1 MNTFPSMNS
10 LKQILFSFRENCTG
24 FLFPPICIKCK
35 NRATGNGIAAWL
47 CGSCMSKLQE
57 NIDARTDHTCP
68 LCSQNLTMTA
78 CSCATVFE
86 RPYEKMFSLFD
97 FDDTLKT
104 IVHEFKYGGF
114 KRLAFLMGKTYA
126 PSIPVSFFDGMDLV
140 TSVPLHFFRH
150 LKRGYNQA
158 DFFAGGV
165 IAGSGRALPLSRN
178 VLKRIRATK
187 TQTNL
192 SRDNRQRNVAGAFAI
207 AKKKQCLVRDKNVV
221 LVDDVVTTGATTAQ
235 CALALREAGAG
246 KVRVLSLARD

>member
-1 MNTFPSMNS
+1 M
-10 LKQILFSFRENCTG
+10 LKQILFSFRDNCAG

-35 NRATGNGIAAWL
+35 NRTAGNGIAAWL
-47 CGSCMSKLQE
+47 CCSCMSNLQE
-57 NIDARTDHTCP
+57 NLDARADSACP
-68 LCSQNLTMTA
+68 LCSQNLSMTA

-86 RPYEKMFSLFD
+86 KPYEKMYSLFD

-104 IVHEFKYGGF
+104 IVHQFKYGGF

-126 PSIPVSFFDGMDLV
+126 SCIPASFFDGMDLV
-140 TSVPLHFFRH
+140 TSVPLHFFRL

-165 IAGSGRALPLSRN
+165 ITGSGRALPLARN
-178 VLKRIRATK
+178 LLKRNRTTK

-192 SRDNRQRNVAGAFAI
+192 SREDRLKNVAGAFAI
-207 AKKKQCLVRDKNVV
+207 AKKKRGLVRDKNIV

-235 CALALREAGAG
+235 CALALREAGA
-246 KVRVLSLARD
+246 KRVRVLSLARD